1 MSDKNNVI
9 EFVFEDKQI
18 RTVVIESEVWF
29 VGKDV
34 ATVLGYVSTKDMT
47 RRLDEDEKG
56 RHLVPTLGGDQQ
68 LNIIN
73 EAGLYSAILG
83 SRKQEAKS
91 FKKWVTSVVLPTIR
105 KTGGYML
112 GEEHVQSEEE
122 LVFMA
127 MQVMQRK
134 IEAMKPKA
142 EYHDNW
148 MSAEGSYSTTEV
160 AKKLGITAQKLNK
173 FLREEGIKWQ
183 KKDLPKSGYEGWFKV
198 IDRQYDNGFNSQV
211 APQCRVSPEGVSNII
226 NLYEAKAA

>member
-1 MSDKNNVI
+1 MNNTKNVVEFLFDKIQV
-9 EFVFEDKQI
+9 
-18 RTVVIESEVWF
+18 RVVMIAGDTWF

-34 ATVLGYVSTKDMT
+34 AEVLGYNDTDQALRKHCKAAETYPVEMT
-47 RRLDEDEKG
+47 GQVRHIKMIPERDVYRLIMRSKKK
-56 RHLVPTLGGDQQ
+56 
-68 LNIIN
+68 
-73 EAGLYSAILG
+73 EA
-83 SRKQEAKS
+83 QE
-91 FKKWVTSVVLPTIR
+91 FEEWVVGTVIPTIR

-148 MSAEGSYSTTEV
+148 MSAEGSYTTTEV

-173 FLREEGIKWQ
+173 FLREEGVKWQ
-183 KKDLPKSGYEGWFKV
+183 KKDLPKSGYEDWFKV